1 MSRILRIELRRSAAL
16 WAGLILLL
24 AGVVMCYVGPQRW
37 SSGWMALAMIER
49 EYLML
54 MAPLALAAGAWQSRR
69 ESRAGLSELLEST
82 PRPRL
87 QRVLP
92 VLGALG
98 LAVIG
103 GYLAVLAV
111 TAPWIAG
118 TARYLPAAAFA
129 VVTVGA
135 LTVAAA
141 AWLGVAVG
149 RLWPSIAAGPVLACA
164 GIGWLMGFPAAIRG
178 QQWLGMLFS
187 PMYGMSRFSDYET
200 VSGRLTAAQTV
211 WLVALVVAVYILH
224 GVEGRRARLAASLPL
239 VLGVAVA
246 ITVVPHDRSVAHA
259 IDPVAREL
267 VCTTDAPKVCVARVH
282 SALLPEVTPQ
292 ARQALALL
300 ARLPQPPAE
309 AYEDTTTT
317 WGSGVPELGPDPAGV
332 ALMTI
337 TVDDRGHLA
346 FPNDLVPRIVG
357 RVLANVG
364 RCPGGLDSSVL
375 RAATYWLVGTEP
387 PDEPRVDDDRRNDH
401 VRQLWQGLLK
411 LPEARALARV
421 AAVREG
427 ALRCADLEGML
438 SDT

>member
-16 WAGLILLL
+16 WAGLILLV
-24 AGVVMCYVGPQRW
+24 AGVVMCYVAPQRW

-49 EYLML
+49 EYLMA
-54 MAPLALAAGAWQSRR
+54 MAPLALSAGAWQGRR
-69 ESRAGLSELLEST
+69 ESRAGLSELVEST

-141 AWLGVAVG
+141 AWLGIAVG

-164 GIGWLMGFPAAIRG
+164 GIGWLMGFPAAARG

-187 PMYGMSRFSDYET
+187 PMYGMSQFSDYET
-200 VSGRLTAAQTV
+200 VSGRLTAAQAV
-211 WLVALVVAVYILH
+211 WLVALVVTVYVLH
-224 GVEGRRARLAASLPL
+224 GAERRRARMAALLPL

-246 ITVVPHDRSVAHA
+246 ITVLPHDRSVEHA
-259 IDPVAREL
+259 IDPVAQEL

-309 AYEDTTTT
+309 AHEDTAT
-317 WGSGVPELGPDPAGV
+317 WGSGVPEPGPDPAGV
-332 ALMTI
+332 ALMTFA
-337 TVDDRGHLA
+337 VDARGHLA
-346 FPNDLVPRIVG
+346 FPDDLVPRTVG

-364 RCPGGLDSSVL
+364 RCPGGLDSSIL

-387 PDEPRVDDDRRNDH
+387 PDEPGVDDDRWNDH
-401 VRQLWQGLLK
+401 VRQLWQGLRK

-421 AAVREG
+421 TAVREG

-438 SDT
+438 SDA